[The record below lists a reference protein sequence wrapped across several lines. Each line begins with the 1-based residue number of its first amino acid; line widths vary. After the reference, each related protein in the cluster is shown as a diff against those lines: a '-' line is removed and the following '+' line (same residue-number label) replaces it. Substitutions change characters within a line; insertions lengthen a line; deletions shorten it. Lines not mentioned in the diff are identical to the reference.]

1 MNSEPIPTELE
12 NFFNYIEQKPEWL
25 DQRQIDEAVKFTHRL
40 GINNGFILRDLSL
53 MAEYLYPGFNQ
64 PLSLI
69 LTGALK
75 KEAGTRLAETTKW
88 WVILLNPKA
97 FSFEAGFTSTIYVRF
112 IHALVRRQLK
122 KSDRWDSEVWGIP
135 LNQFDLA
142 MTNLAFSSVVLLGIR
157 ALGIWPTKQEASKEF
172 FTFLALCWVG

>member
-1 MNSEPIPTELE
+1 
-12 NFFNYIEQKPEWL
+12 
-25 DQRQIDEAVKFTHRL
+25 
-40 GINNGFILRDLSL
+40 
-53 MAEYLYPGFNQ
+53 MAGYLYPGFNQ
-64 PLSLI
+64 PLI

-88 WVILLNPKA
+88 WVDITEPQGLFRL
-97 FSFEAGFTSTIYVRF
+97 SAGFTSTIYVRF

-122 KSDRWDSEVWGIP
+122 SLAVGIVRFEIP

-157 ALGIWPTKQEASKEF
+157 ALGIWPTKQEAKSF
-172 FTFLALCWVG
+172 YISGVMLVG